1 MPEPETLVEDP
12 RWSDALD
19 VVALSGEVA
28 NAVAAE
34 LNEAIEIWCALFTD
48 DNTVQALNRDHRGK
62 NAPTNVLSFPADADM
77 PGPHEPGLGDVALA
91 YETVAREADELGLDL
106 RARTAHML
114 AHGLLHLL
122 GYDHQADE
130 EAADMERI
138 ETRALAR
145 LGYADP
151 YAPVPE
157 TEPDF
162 AEVGS

>member
-1 MPEPETLVEDP
+1 MAEPETIVEDP

-19 VVALSGEVA
+19 VGALMNEVA
-28 NAVAAE
+28 NAVADE
-34 LNEAIEIWCALFTD
+34 LGEPIGAWCALFAD
-48 DNTVQALNRDHRGK
+48 DEAVQALNRDHRGK
-62 NAPTNVLSFPADADM
+62 DAPTNVLSFPADADM

-91 YETVAREADELGLDL
+91 FETVAREAEDLGLDL

-151 YAPVPE
+151 YAP
-157 TEPDF
+157 DSDL

>member
-1 MPEPETLVEDP
+1 MVEPETIIEDA

-19 VVALSGEVA
+19 VAALTNDVAS
-28 NAVAAE
+28 AVAAE
-34 LNEAIEIWCALFTD
+34 LDETLGAWCALFAD
-48 DNTVQALNRDHRGK
+48 DETVQALNRDHRGK
-62 NAPTNVLSFPADADM
+62 DAPTNVLSFPADADM

-91 YETVAREADELGLDL
+91 FETIAREADDHGLDL

-122 GYDHQADE
+122 GYDPQADE

-151 YAPVPE
+151 YAPEPE
-157 TEPDF
+157 SDL